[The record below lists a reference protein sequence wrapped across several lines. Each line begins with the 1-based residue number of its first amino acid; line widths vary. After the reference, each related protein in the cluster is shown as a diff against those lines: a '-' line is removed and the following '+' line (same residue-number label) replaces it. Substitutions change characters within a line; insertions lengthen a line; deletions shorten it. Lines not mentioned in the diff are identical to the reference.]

1 MNTITHD
8 VTADIADANRVLYRG
23 QIAAEFIGK
32 ALPMLADG
40 RPDDAL
46 TLLMAYA
53 DRHGWLWSE

>member
-1 MNTITHD
+1 METTHD
-8 VTADIADANRVLYRG
+8 ITADIAALGRDLRRG
-23 QIAAEFIGK
+23 EIAAEFIGK

-53 DRHGWLWSE
+53 ERHGWLWSE